1 MPSLLHAAQDS
12 AGRDRQAVRGLLVL
26 HARSQLGLCSW
37 AITEDL
43 NRQVGAALVCCKDA
57 ANLLHIAG
65 AGKRQHEQDAGF
77 LRIEVVAPDHAGL
90 VEIAA

>member
-1 MPSLLHAAQDS
+1 MLHRTPPAAIGRLF
-12 AGRDRQAVRGLLVL
+12 AGRSFRLL
-26 HARSQLGLCSW
+26 AAQLGLCSW
-37 AITEDL
+37 ALTEDL

-57 ANLLHIAG
+57 ADLLHVAG

-77 LRIEVVAPDHAGL
+77 LRIEIVAPDHAGL